1 MIVQL
6 VAAAFLTA
14 IAYLIFPISYKS
26 VKGKVPNKKGSIIS
40 LVNSIVCAIIFMLL
54 SIVLNIDPKTNGA
67 MFAPAIL
74 YYFINR
80 SILVDYNM
88 SEEQYAKKLEP
99 EGSDNDDTIIEI
111 DNEDSN
117 AFKIKHKSK
126 IGAIKNLQLAFV
138 IVFFCLLAFVILYPT
153 SMSIIKSQ
161 MLPSTNQYRE
171 TKYTELYAED
181 KVYCKTQDDCYYVYI
196 KNNGTI
202 TLYKFINRQ
211 MNGVVSGYATGYE
224 LKKHFGNNLYSGYPP
239 ITFVFPEMLPIL
251 LSSCGVALIV
261 LAIFIMLIHKYAKE
275 ELFYVQK
282 TNKQLKKLKSAY
294 DTKKINKSDF
304 VRCYREYFSKE
315 IIENN
320 KFFDVFKFLY

>member
-14 IAYLIFPISYKS
+14 IAYLIFPICYKS
-26 VKGKVPNKKGSIIS
+26 VKGKVPKKKGSNIS
-40 LVNSIVCAIIFMLL
+40 LVNSIICAIIFMIL

-67 MFAPAIL
+67 MFAPTIL

-88 SEEQYAKKLEP
+88 AEEQYVKKLES
-99 EGSDNDDTIIEI
+99 EDSDNDDIFIEI
-111 DNEDSN
+111 YNEDN
-117 AFKIKHKSK
+117 RVFKIKHKSK
-126 IGAIKNLQLAFV
+126 IGAIKKIQLAFV
-138 IVFFCLLAFVILYPT
+138 IVFFCLLLFVILYPT

-161 MLPSTNQYRE
+161 MLPSISQCRE
-171 TKYTELYAED
+171 TKYTELYSED
-181 KVYCKTQDDCYYVYI
+181 KVYCQAQDDCYYVYI

-202 TLYKFINRQ
+202 SLYKFVNRQ
-211 MNGVVSGYATGYE
+211 MSGVVSGYATGYE

-239 ITFVFPEMLPIL
+239 VTFVFPEMLPIL
-251 LSSCGVALIV
+251 LSSCGVVLIV

-282 TNKQLKKLKSAY
+282 TNKQLNKLKSAY

-304 VRCYREYFSKE
+304 VRCHREYFSKE
-315 IIENN
+315 IIKNN
-320 KFFDVFKFLY
+320 NFFDVFKFLY